1 MNLMK
6 EFFNKNPF
14 RLLIRLSVIFG
25 LVFLVSCK
33 DDYIYDEISPD
44 WLGESIYDY
53 LEQDGNFDYFVRIIE
68 DVGQKEVLAK
78 TGSKTL
84 FVTPDSIFDRFFQN
98 NAWGLRSFEEMNMSQ
113 KRQLLFFSMID
124 NSYLIETLSNY
135 YSNNILNEGQAMRR
149 TTGLSVLDSVPY
161 IDGTSL
167 PKAEIWN
174 PWRTKGMYLL
184 KDNSTKPMV
193 HLLQKYLDHVGISDR
208 DFKIMTGADRTYND
222 AYIFQHKVIKRDIV
236 CKNGYINVLDGV
248 LTPRENMAEYI
259 RTNENTTQFSEL
271 MDRFCAPYYTSPL
284 TTQYNNLHPEAQI
297 DSIFYLRYYAPTAQG
312 GVTSYPNGSKI
323 PDDLLLPYDPG
334 WNSYSPTGA
343 ALQSDMGVIFA
354 PTNEALDYY
363 FNEGSGRELKKR
375 YGSWEGVPN
384 DKLVRLIT
392 RHMRKS
398 LVNSFPSLFYKMV
411 DEASSP
417 LNVSNSDIVDSLN
430 YVGVNGLVY
439 VTNNI
444 YPPDDYVSVYS
455 PVLFS
460 EKTKVLDWAI
470 KRYLYRLYLNS
481 MVSKYAFVIP
491 TDEAL
496 SRYID
501 PYTYNSNYPT
511 VLKFWF
517 NNLTASI
524 NVTVFN
530 YDKVNDVVLDSVT
543 TLTNAGF
550 IRNRLTR
557 ILDQSIV
564 VGDFKDDPNASV
576 YRDGYYVTKDG
587 NILYADGTADID
599 GSKLSSNL
607 VNFSAG
613 EDIEKNR
620 QINLLDSGIFYQKNG
635 TSFMVNQLPQT
646 PMQSFYSVL
655 SDSAKYPEFD
665 AFFSYCENFPGIF
678 EAGKGSRHFMDFN
691 VTFFNTYRYTVYI
704 PSNAAMDDALRSGLI
719 IPWDTIANM
728 TSTAEYDAAVDS
740 MERFIRYHFQ
750 DNSLFIHPNQEIKP
764 AKYYSATIKNDDSES
779 YFNTY
784 KNKFYRLQAEGDG
797 SGITLT
803 TEYID
808 KVNNIPYTARV
819 DVNART
825 PEGRSYYNI
834 MTRDYVFNTNPKSL
848 TGLTTSAYTAS
859 EVTTSSTAVI
869 HLIDKVLRY
878 K

>member
-6 EFFNKNPF
+6 EFKNPF
-14 RLLIRLSVIFG
+14 RLLMRLSVVFG

-33 DDYIYDEISPD
+33 DDYIYDEKSPD

-53 LEQDGNFDYFVRIIE
+53 LKQDGHFDYYVKIIE

-84 FVTPDSIFDRFFQN
+84 FVTPDSIFDRFFQDN
-98 NAWGLRSFEEMNMSQ
+98 VWGLKSFEEMNLSQ

-124 NSYLIETLSNY
+124 NAYLIETLSNY
-135 YSNNILNEGQAMRR
+135 YSGGVLNEGQAMRR
-149 TTGLSVLDSVPY
+149 LTGLSVLDSVPF
-161 IDGTSL
+161 IEGNKL
-167 PKAEIWN
+167 PKATVWN
-174 PWRTKGMYLL
+174 RWRTKGMYLL

-193 HLLQKYLDHVGISDR
+193 HFLQKYLENVGISDQ
-208 DFKIMTGADRTYND
+208 DFKVMTGADRSYND
-222 AYIFQHKVIKRDIV
+222 AFIFQHKVIKRDIV
-236 CKNGYINVLDGV
+236 CKNGYVNVLDGV
-248 LTPRENMAEYI
+248 MIPRDNMAEYI
-259 RTNENTTQFSEL
+259 RSNENTTQFSEL
-271 MDRFCAPYYTSPL
+271 LDRFCAPYHTPGL
-284 TTQYNNLHPEAQI
+284 TATYNNLHPEATI
-297 DSIFYLRYYAPTAQG
+297 DSIFYLRYFAPTNQG

-323 PDDLLLPYDPG
+323 PDDQLLPYDPG
-334 WNSYSPTGA
+334 WNSYAAGGT

-375 YGSWEGVPN
+375 YGSWDGVPN
-384 DKLVRLIT
+384 DILVLLIT

-398 LVNSFPSLFYKMV
+398 LVNSFPGLFHKMV

-417 LNVSNSDIVDSLN
+417 LNVLNSDIVDSLN

-439 VTNNI
+439 VTSSI
-444 YPPDDYVSVYS
+444 YPPDDFVSVYS

-460 EKTKVLDWAI
+460 EKTLVLDWGI

-491 TDEAL
+491 TDKAL
-496 SRYID
+496 ERYID
-501 PYTYNSNYPT
+501 PYTYNSNFPT
-511 VLKFWF
+511 VLKFFF
-517 NNLTASI
+517 NKQTSSV
-524 NVTVFN
+524 NVSVFN

-543 TLTNAGF
+543 TLNNANF
-550 IRNRLTR
+550 IRNRLTK

-564 VGDFKDDPNASV
+564 VGDFKDDPDATV

-599 GSKLSSNL
+599 GSKLTSNL

-613 EDIEKNR
+613 ADIENGT
-620 QINLLDSGIFYQKNG
+620 QIHLLDSGIFYQKNG
-635 TSFMVNQLPQT
+635 TSFMVDQLPQT
-646 PMQSFYSVL
+646 PLQSFYTVL

-678 EAGKGSRHFMDFN
+678 EAGRGSRHFMDFN

-704 PSNAAMDDALRSGLI
+704 PSNAAMEEAFNSGLI
-719 IPWDTIANM
+719 IPWDSIAKIESA
-728 TSTAEYDAAVDS
+728 TEYNAVVDS
-740 MERFIRYHFQ
+740 MQRFIRYHFQ
-750 DNSLFIHPNQEIKP
+750 DNSLFIHPNQVIEP
-764 AKYYSATIKNDDSES
+764 ARYYTATIKNDDSES

-784 KNKFYRLQAEGDG
+784 KNKFYRIQAEGDG
-797 SGITLT
+797 TGITLT

-808 KVNNIPYTARV
+808 KVNNKPYTAKV

-825 PEGRSYYNI
+825 PDGRTYYNI
-834 MTRDYVFNTNPKSL
+834 MTRDYVFNSNPKNL
-848 TGLTTSAYTAS
+848 TGLTTSAYSSS
-859 EVTTSSTAVI
+859 EVTTSSTAVV
-869 HLIDKVLRY
+869 HLIDRVLRY
-878 K
+878 R

>member
-1 MNLMK
+1 
-6 EFFNKNPF
+6 
-14 RLLIRLSVIFG
+14 
-25 LVFLVSCK
+25 
-33 DDYIYDEISPD
+33 
-44 WLGESIYDY
+44 
-53 LEQDGNFDYFVRIIE
+53 
-68 DVGQKEVLAK
+68 
-78 TGSKTL
+78 
-84 FVTPDSIFDRFFQN
+84 
-98 NAWGLRSFEEMNMSQ
+98 
-113 KRQLLFFSMID
+113 
-124 NSYLIETLSNY
+124 
-135 YSNNILNEGQAMRR
+135 
-149 TTGLSVLDSVPY
+149 
-161 IDGTSL
+161 
-167 PKAEIWN
+167 
-174 PWRTKGMYLL
+174 
-184 KDNSTKPMV
+184 
-193 HLLQKYLDHVGISDR
+193 
-208 DFKIMTGADRTYND
+208 
-222 AYIFQHKVIKRDIV
+222 
-236 CKNGYINVLDGV
+236 
-248 LTPRENMAEYI
+248 
-259 RTNENTTQFSEL
+259 
-271 MDRFCAPYYTSPL
+271 
-284 TTQYNNLHPEAQI
+284 
-297 DSIFYLRYYAPTAQG
+297 
-312 GVTSYPNGSKI
+312 
-323 PDDLLLPYDPG
+323 
-334 WNSYSPTGA
+334 
-343 ALQSDMGVIFA
+343 
-354 PTNEALDYY
+354 
-363 FNEGSGRELKKR
+363 
-375 YGSWEGVPN
+375 
-384 DKLVRLIT
+384 
-392 RHMRKS
+392 
-398 LVNSFPSLFYKMV
+398 
-411 DEASSP
+411 
-417 LNVSNSDIVDSLN
+417 
-430 YVGVNGLVY
+430 
-439 VTNNI
+439 
-444 YPPDDYVSVYS
+444 
-455 PVLFS
+455 
-460 EKTKVLDWAI
+460 
-470 KRYLYRLYLNS
+470 
-481 MVSKYAFVIP
+481 
-491 TDEAL
+491 
-496 SRYID
+496 
-501 PYTYNSNYPT
+501 TYNSNYPT

-564 VGDFKDDPNASV
+564 VGDFKDDPNAFV

-678 EAGKGSRHFMDFN
+678 EAGRGSRHFMDFN

-704 PSNAAMDDALRSGLI
+704 PSNAAMDDAFRSGLI

-808 KVNNIPYTARV
+808 KVNNIPYTPRV